1 MVMTGDLIC
10 LSGEVTTIEQ
20 LAQRKEAA
28 QKMPNQSAQL
38 SFDLHGVVDGETRND
53 GSTGTIDVQVDG
65 LVAVLASCHSTAV
78 DAVAASLPRNPSK
91 ASGCPTAENPWL
103 PNSVNC
109 AVPEVIAK
117 LR

>member
-1 MVMTGDLIC
+1 MTH
-10 LSGEVTTIEQ
+10 
-20 LAQRKEAA
+20 
-28 QKMPNQSAQL
+28 PQL

-91 ASGCPTAENPWL
+91 ASGCPKQGREAMVAQLSEL
-103 PNSVNC
+103 CS
-109 AVPEVIAK
+109 A
-117 LR
+117 